1 MALKSIKSGPLS
13 RGLALAKVTVSAG
26 TKAASHALG
35 NLFGDESG
43 KEDRLREMLTSQMD
57 LLSRE
62 LGKLKGSV
70 MKVGQMLSM
79 YGEHLLPPEANQLL
93 KSLQNQSPPL
103 AWEAIEKQLKRQ
115 LGVEKLALLD
125 IDREPHASA
134 SLGQVHRA
142 VIKATGERLALK
154 IQYPGVDQA
163 IESDLSALRSLL
175 TMSKLIP
182 KGPKYDELFKEV
194 RQMMHQEVDYSKELV
209 ATDEFRELFADD
221 ALVVVPRT
229 YPEFSSKRVLATS
242 FEEGVSMESAEA
254 LSLSQERRNAIG
266 LKFLDIYFRELF
278 MLGRLQTDPHFGN
291 YRVRL
296 GADGEPD
303 RLVLLDFGAV
313 RKFPKEFLT
322 PYFAML
328 RAVYAHDDREVEKA
342 AEKLGFLFGDDPEE
356 LKIAFCKLCYLFTEP
371 FEPANQPYDWGA
383 SDLPKRVVKVASD
396 IVWGFRLRVPPR
408 EVVFLDR
415 KMGGV
420 FVVLSVLK
428 VKASAREL
436 LESYIA
442 KTPY

>member
-1 MALKSIKSGPLS
+1 MALKSIKSGPFS
-13 RGLALAKVTVSAG
+13 RGFALAKVSVSAG
-26 TKAASHALG
+26 AKAAGHALG
-35 NLFGDESG
+35 NLFGDEG
-43 KEDRLREMLTSQMD
+43 TRDDRLKEMITSQMD
-57 LLSRE
+57 LLSKE

-115 LGVEKLALLD
+115 LGAEKLALLE

-142 VIKATGERLALK
+142 TIRATGEKIALK

-163 IESDLSALRSLL
+163 IESDLSALKSLL

-194 RQMMHQEVDYSKELV
+194 RQMMHQEVDYSKELI
-209 ATDEFRELFADD
+209 ATDEFRELLGDD
-221 ALVVVPRT
+221 PLLVIPRT
-229 YPEFSSKRVLATS
+229 FPEFSSKRILATS
-242 FEEGVSMESAEA
+242 FEEGVSMESPEV

-266 LKFLDIYFRELF
+266 LKFLDLYFRELF

-296 GADGEPD
+296 GVNGEPD
-303 RLVLLDFGAV
+303 RLILLDFGAV

-322 PYFAML
+322 PYFNMV
-328 RAVYAHDDREVEKA
+328 RAVYTLDDAAVEKA
-342 AEKLGFLFGDDPEE
+342 ASKLGFLFEDDPEA
-356 LKIAFCKLCYLFTEP
+356 LKRSFCELCYLFTEP
-371 FEPANQPYDWGA
+371 FSKENQPYDWGA

-428 VKASAREL
+428 VKASGREL
-436 LESYIA
+436 LESYMQR
-442 KTPY
+442 TPY